1 VSKQV
6 RRSRIVVLEA
16 RVKVKTDFMEDLIRN
31 AIKAMIG
38 AIITYAPDVE
48 SHIRIL
54 DAKTFEEI
62 KKDEQ

>member
-1 VSKQV
+1 
-6 RRSRIVVLEA
+6 
-16 RVKVKTDFMEDLIRN
+16 MEDLIRN

-38 AIITYAPDVE
+38 AITTYAPDVE